1 MNARSVKHA
10 LMVAFASLML
20 SATLPTSVRA
30 ADLKAVEQWRS
41 ISLAAAQQAAQTA
54 LSSCQKKGAMVAV
67 VVVDRAGVPLVML
80 RDSLAGMHTPE
91 AASRKAWTAVSFKNG
106 TSELAKATAYDQASS
121 GIRGLSNVA
130 MIGGGIVIRE
140 AGSIIGAIGVS
151 GAPNG
156 EMDDACAKAGV
167 DAIQE
172 AIELN

>member
-1 MNARSVKHA
+1 MNAKMVKQA
-10 LMVAFASLML
+10 WIIATTSILL
-20 SATLPTSVRA
+20 SAAPYSWVRA
-30 ADLKAVEQWRS
+30 SDIKAVEQWRS
-41 ISLAAAQQAAQTA
+41 ISLAAAQQAAQAA
-54 LSSCQKKGAMVAV
+54 LLSCQKKGAMVAV

-156 EMDDACAKAGV
+156 DMDDVCAKAGI